1 MGKRFSPMIR
11 TSLWHNGETE
21 SFSRT
26 PRSIRKARHVI
37 SPISAMPPAWLAL
50 KPLSNQ
56 SHKTVKTLTLNLGL
70 QTNTGD
76 FVRLTHALRCLVNRF
91 ELIDL
96 KIENSH
102 TEKTI
107 VCVIQFVP
115 SYVERLHELCDLLEQ
130 DCIAIFDGKHG
141 ELIGPNAAKWG
152 NFNPDFFINF

>member
-1 MGKRFSPMIR
+1 M
-11 TSLWHNGETE
+11 
-21 SFSRT
+21 
-26 PRSIRKARHVI
+26 
-37 SPISAMPPAWLAL
+37 
-50 KPLSNQ
+50 
-56 SHKTVKTLTLNLGL
+56 KTLTLNLGL
-70 QTNTGD
+70 QTNTGG

-115 SYVERLHELCDLLEQ
+115 SYVERLHEICDLLDQ
-130 DCIAIFDGKHG
+130 DCIAIFDGTQG

-152 NFNPDFFINF
+152 TFNPEFFINF